1 MAFANRDFTGILDF
15 TRDELIYILDKAAL
29 MKQALQ
35 KKDVQTY
42 RLAAGRDMLAALL
55 FYENSTR
62 TRTSF
67 EVASQRLGLNV
78 TGFAGV
84 EGTSVKKG
92 ESLRHTLDMYE
103 AYQCDCVI
111 MRHPLDGSARFAAE
125 HLGIPIFNAGDGKH
139 EHPTQT
145 LLDLFTIR
153 EHLGRLT
160 DFDLGISGD
169 LKYGR
174 TAHSLAVALMAF
186 EGVRL
191 HLFSHPSLA
200 MPQALLDML
209 TENGVEIIVHEN
221 LAEAARQTDV
231 LYQTRIQKERMP
243 DLSEYDKAKAITE
256 FNGNI
261 MALTRQRFGLMHPLP
276 VDKAAPSITAELDKH
291 PKALYKIQAGNGV
304 PTRLT
309 ELALALGLMGDDF
322 TGEAFR
328 ESQCHED
335 FLQVLPVR
343 EKPIRTDVSIKPI
356 RNNGVVVD
364 HMAPYTEEI
373 LTQVLKVRERRDI
386 YRAATVKPAS
396 RPADEIKGMLMIED
410 RRLTEQEMKIVASVS
425 PGCTVNIIENG
436 TVAAKYK
443 LRLPEKVCDVPGMMC
458 ANKGCISRPEYE
470 ESVSP
475 RMLKV
480 GDQRVRCYYC
490 GHVMHI
496 SQML

>member
-1 MAFANRDFTGILDF
+1 MAFANRDLTGIQDF
-15 TRDELIYILDKAAL
+15 TIDETMYVLDKATEMKHAL
-29 MKQALQ
+29 LH
-35 KKDVQTY
+35 KDVQRY
-42 RLAAGRDMLAALL
+42 RLADGRDLLAALL

-67 EVASQRLGLNV
+67 EVAAQRLGMNV
-78 TGFAGV
+78 TGFASV

-103 AYQCDCVI
+103 AYLCDCII
-111 MRHPLDGSARFAAE
+111 MRHPLDGSARFAAD

-153 EHLGRLT
+153 EHLGRLHN
-160 DFDLGISGD
+160 FDLGISGD

-174 TAHSLAVALMAF
+174 TAHSLAIALMAF
-186 EGVRL
+186 EGIRV

-200 MPQALLDML
+200 MPQELLDMMA
-209 TENGVEIIVHEN
+209 ESGMEITVHET
-221 LAEAARQTDV
+221 LMDAARNTDV

-243 DLSEYDKAKAITE
+243 DLSEYDKAKTISEFTE
-256 FNGNI
+256 KI
-261 MALTRQRFGLMHPLP
+261 MEKTRPHFGLMHPLP
-276 VDKAAPSITAELDKH
+276 VDKGAPSIASALDKH
-291 PKALYKIQAGNGV
+291 PKALYKTQAGNGV

-322 TGEAFR
+322 TGEPFR
-328 ESQCHED
+328 ESQCSED
-335 FLQVLPVR
+335 FIEVLPIR
-343 EKPIRTDVSIKPI
+343 EKPLRQDVSIRPI

-364 HMAPYTEEI
+364 HMAPYMEEI

-396 RPADEIKGMLMIED
+396 RPEDIKGMLMIED
-410 RRLTEQEMKIVASVS
+410 RRLTEHELKIVASIS

-436 TVAAKYK
+436 TVTGKF
-443 LRLPEKVCDVPGMMC
+443 RLSLPDKVCDVPGMMC
-458 ANKGCISRPEYE
+458 ANKGCISRPEHQ

-475 RMLKV
+475 RMMKA
-480 GDQRVRCYYC
+480 GDRRVSCFYC
-490 GHVMHI
+490 GQIMHTNQI
-496 SQML
+496 V